1 MFGKFKS
8 KDNKDND
15 EPLAPNGYY
24 EGEIVSSEYTA
35 QSGYDFHDMWP
46 HGKGKMTATLED
58 GTVETYEGE
67 WNVGKFHG
75 NGKLVVNG
83 KTTVGRFEG
92 GVLVTEEPIK

>member
-1 MFGKFKS
+1 MIFRKS
-8 KDNKDND
+8 KSKDND

-24 EGEIVSSEYTA
+24 EGEIVSAEYAA

-46 HGKGKMTATLED
+46 HGKGKMTVTLDD

-67 WNVGKFHG
+67 WDVGKFHG

-83 KTTVGRFEG
+83 KITVGRFEG